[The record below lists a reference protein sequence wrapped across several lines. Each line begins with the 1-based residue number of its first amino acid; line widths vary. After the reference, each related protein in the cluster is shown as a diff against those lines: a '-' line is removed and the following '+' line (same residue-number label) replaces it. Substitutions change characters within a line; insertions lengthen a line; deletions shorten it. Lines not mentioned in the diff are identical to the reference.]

1 MEEEIN
7 VKKLTGKIAVSQN
20 LTGNLRENSLTG
32 TTQPITIKNEK
43 NYNNLIN
50 KPQIN
55 EVELVANKQLE
66 DLNVTRLT
74 NSEIENIIDSIII

>member
-32 TTQPITIKNEK
+32 TTQPITVKSEK
-43 NYNNLIN
+43 DYNNLKN

-55 EVELVANKQLE
+55 EVELVNNKQLE